1 MSFRFISNFKF
12 FKFQIFQ
19 IFKFQIPGTAD
30 STLKFMLKLM
40 DMVEKAEKEANVS
53 AFKEIL
59 NGNNKME
66 VDQQDMESMRV
77 TQSRQS
83 SSA

>member
-1 MSFRFISNFKF
+1 
-12 FKFQIFQ
+12 
-19 IFKFQIPGTAD
+19 
-30 STLKFMLKLM
+30 MLKLM

-66 VDQQDMESMRV
+66 VDQHDMESMRV

-83 SSA
+83 SA

>member
-1 MSFRFISNFKF
+1 MCIIS
-12 FKFQIFQ
+12 
-19 IFKFQIPGTAD
+19 GTAD

-83 SSA
+83 SAWFYNIKST